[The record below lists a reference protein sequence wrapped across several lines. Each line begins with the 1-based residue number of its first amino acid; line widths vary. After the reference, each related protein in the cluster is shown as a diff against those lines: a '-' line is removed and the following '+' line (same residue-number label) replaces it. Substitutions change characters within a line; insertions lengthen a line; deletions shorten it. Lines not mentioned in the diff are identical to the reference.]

1 MSKIEQL
8 DNALIDAADFQAPE
22 LGANDQSNGSLR
34 LTRGH
39 WALIVVA
46 LLCLLFI
53 GFISVARSVQ
63 ITTVTPSL
71 NNPDTLLPQQADV
84 EIANW
89 VKLPIGNRVLVLPGL
104 MNVSV
109 EAEGFTSTDSS
120 IDIDSERHQQHQ
132 IILYRLPGKLDIQL
146 SNQLTKQKIQPEF
159 LKASVQIDGQTVA
172 GLPGLIK
179 GVAAGQHTVTVD
191 APLYR
196 ATTSSVIVQGK
207 DETQTL
213 QLSLQ
218 PAWAEYTFTT
228 QPSGATIN
236 VDGQD
241 LGITPLTIRLEEGT
255 RQLAIKAQGYKA
267 FEQEVSVVAQED
279 LSIPEIS
286 LIPADGF
293 IDVKTKPE
301 NAAVILNGEYR
312 GIAPLSIAVAPN
324 QTQKLQVYKAGFQLY
339 EQDLSLKPDQHAA
352 ENVELAQDRVAVSFS
367 VSPSDAQIYVDGVRR
382 GQGSQTL
389 NLTTLPH
396 KVSVRKA
403 GYVSYNLD
411 LIPTRG
417 STQIVR
423 AKLLTKEQQFWAQ
436 LPNQYTNRLGHELV
450 LFKSPGAVQLGSS
463 RREDGRRANEVVYT
477 AQLNKHFYVS
487 RHETTNKQ
495 FRAFKKNHSSGNYKR
510 KSLDSGKQ
518 PVVNVSWQEAALY
531 CNWLSK
537 QEKLEPFYQIKS
549 GFVWGNNE
557 NANGY
562 RLLTEVEWA
571 WLARNK
577 SSQKGSQ
584 TLTYPWGSQLDG
596 INSKQPVGNFADQN
610 AEPLVAFT
618 LPDYNDGYAAAAP
631 VGKFSANHRGIFD
644 LGGNVSEWVNDWYS
658 AKGNLAGKASN
669 YKVPADPLGP
679 EEGEFHVVRGASW
692 AKGHPPQLRLAYR
705 DFGAKG
711 KYDIGFRIARYVSP
725 PK

>member
-8 DNALIDAADFQAPE
+8 DNTLINAADYQAPI
-22 LGANDQSNGSLR
+22 LGAGDQKNTSLR

-39 WALIVVA
+39 WALLAAALVCVV
-46 LLCLLFI
+46 FI

-71 NNPDTLLPQQADV
+71 NSEGVLLAQAADV
-84 EIANW
+84 EIGNW
-89 VKLPIGNRVLVLPGL
+89 IKLPIGNRVLVLPGA
-104 MNVSV
+104 MSVSV
-109 EAEGFTSTDSS
+109 KAEGFAP
-120 IDIDSERHQQHQ
+120 INKQIKIDSERHQQHQ
-132 IILYRLPGKLDIQL
+132 LMLTRLPGKLDIQL
-146 SNQLTKQKIQPEF
+146 SNQITEQKIQPEF
-159 LKASVQIDGQTVA
+159 LRATVHIDGQLVA
-172 GLPGLIK
+172 GLPGLVD
-179 GVAAGQHTVTVD
+179 GVAAGQRNIVID

-196 ATTSSVIVQGK
+196 STSRSVVVQGK
-207 DETQTL
+207 GETQTL
-213 QLSLQ
+213 SLSLQ

-228 QPSGATIN
+228 QPLGATIS
-236 VDGQD
+236 VDGRE
-241 LGITPLTIRLEEGT
+241 LGETPLTVKLEEGT
-255 RQLAIKAQGYKA
+255 RQLVVKAQAYKP
-267 FEQEVSVVAQED
+267 FTQEISVVAQQD
-279 LSIPEIS
+279 LSIPEIN
-286 LIPADGF
+286 LVPADGV
-293 IDVKTKPE
+293 IDVQSVPE
-301 NAAVILNGEYR
+301 NAAIIVNGEYR

-339 EQDLSLKPDQHAA
+339 EQSLSLKPDQRAA
-352 ENVELAQDRVAVSFS
+352 ENVALAEDRVAVSFS
-367 VSPSDAQIYVDGVRR
+367 VSPQDAQIYVDGVRR

-389 NLTTLPH
+389 SLSTLAH
-396 KVSVRKA
+396 KISVRKP
-403 GYVSYNLD
+403 GYVSYTVD

-417 STQIVR
+417 SAQIVR

-436 LPNQYTNRLGHELV
+436 LPDQYTNRLGHDML
-450 LFKSPGAVQLGSS
+450 LFKSPGAVQIGSS
-463 RREDGRRANEVVYT
+463 RREDGRRANEVPYT
-477 AQLNKHFYVS
+477 AQLTKHFYVS

-495 FRAFKKNHSSGNYKR
+495 FRAFKQKHNSGNYKR
-510 KSLDSGKQ
+510 KSLDSSRQ
-518 PVVNVSWQEAALY
+518 PVVNVSWQQAALY

-562 RLLTEVEWA
+562 RLLTEVEWS

-577 SSQKGSQ
+577 DSQ
-584 TLTYPWGSQLDG
+584 TLTYPWGNQVDG
-596 INSKQPVGNFADQN
+596 INSKKPIGNFADQN
-610 AEPLVAFT
+610 AEPLLAFT

-631 VGKFSANHRGIFD
+631 VGKFPANHRGLFD

-658 AKGNLAGKASN
+658 AKGNLAGKAGN
-669 YKVPADPLGP
+669 YKVPANPLGP
-679 EEGEFHVVRGASW
+679 KEGEFHVVRGASW

-711 KYDIGFRIARYVSP
+711 KYDIGFRVARYVSP